1 MAAPTYRGGGGKRV
15 RTLVVSGQPRT
26 LNSIIKFLGQEGGFD
41 IVGQCRSGW
50 DGIRMAVDQLPDLV
64 IADFTLEDMTG
75 AAVSKAL
82 KALPKAPDVIVVS
95 STASKDYMLISMQ
108 AGADAYVLMTELE
121 QIPLALRH
129 SESTTR
135 R

>member
-1 MAAPTYRGGGGKRV
+1 
-15 RTLVVSGQPRT
+15 
-26 LNSIIKFLGQEGGFD
+26 
-41 IVGQCRSGW
+41 
-50 DGIRMAVDQLPDLV
+50 MAVDQLPDLV

-121 QIPLALRH
+121 QIPLTLRH